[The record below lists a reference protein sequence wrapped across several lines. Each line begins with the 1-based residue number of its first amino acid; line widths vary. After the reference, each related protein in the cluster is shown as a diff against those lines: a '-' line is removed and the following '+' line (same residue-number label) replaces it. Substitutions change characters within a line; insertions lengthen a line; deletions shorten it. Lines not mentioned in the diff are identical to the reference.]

1 MKSRKSEA
9 DLSSRRK
16 VGTIGG
22 ILRPT
27 LVVLKQGLVTMPG
40 INRLVRGGRKP
51 VTHLYPYQKVELPTA
66 YRGQHSIDWF
76 KCIGCELCAKVCP
89 NECIYFEFYEAGP
102 NDPYLHP
109 SRAMLDEMK
118 KVIRRPAVDV
128 GHCLFCGNCMEYC
141 PTDAWNFSQEFE
153 LADYAREDLY
163 YRAEE
168 LRRPEAMSDKE
179 IVLENRMGEHPILE
193 ADICI
198 GCRKCERE
206 CPTRCIDMLDEMKK
220 IVRRPAVDIGH
231 CLFCGNCM
239 EYCPT
244 DAWNF
249 TQEFEL
255 ADYAREDLYYRAD
268 ELRMPK
274 ENSDKEI
281 VLINRIGEHPILE
294 VDVCIGCRKC
304 ERECPTRCIDMLD
317 GPNDRK
323 GKPIVIP
330 EFDYAKCIGCQQ
342 CVDVCP
348 VDCLH
353 MEEIGHK
360 DMQDF
365 YHISLQG
372 EVKLLEEQVEK

>member
-1 MKSRKSEA
+1 MKSPKSEA
-9 DLSSRRK
+9 EPRSRKK

-22 ILRPT
+22 MIRPMIAT
-27 LVVLKQGLVTMPG
+27 IKQALVTMPVLSRV
-40 INRLVRGGRKP
+40 IPGGRKP
-51 VTHLYPYQKVELPTA
+51 VTHLYPYQKVELPVA
-66 YRGQHSIDWF
+66 FRGQHSIDWF

-89 NECIYFEFYEAGP
+89 NECIYFEFYEVEP
-102 NDPYLHP
+102 TSEYLHP
-109 SRAMLDEMK
+109 SRA
-118 KVIRRPAVDV
+118 
-128 GHCLFCGNCMEYC
+128 
-141 PTDAWNFSQEFE
+141 
-153 LADYAREDLY
+153 
-163 YRAEE
+163 
-168 LRRPEAMSDKE
+168 
-179 IVLENRMGEHPILE
+179 
-193 ADICI
+193 
-198 GCRKCERE
+198 
-206 CPTRCIDMLDEMKK
+206 MLDEMKK
-220 IVRRPAVDIGH
+220 IVRRPAVDSGH

-323 GKPIVIP
+323 CKPIVIP